1 MSTPGGVPPK
11 QAPWICATCNIPL
24 RPAKVNVAYLG
35 NAFPVELLKCPQ
47 CGIVWI
53 PEDLALGRMAD
64 VEKTLE
70 DK

>member
-1 MSTPGGVPPK
+1 MNEPTLPAGPV
-11 QAPWICATCNIPL
+11 PWICATCNIPL
-24 RPAKVNVAYLG
+24 QPAKVSIAYLG
-35 NAFPVELLKCPQ
+35 NAFPVDLLKCPQ
-47 CGIVWI
+47 CGVVWI